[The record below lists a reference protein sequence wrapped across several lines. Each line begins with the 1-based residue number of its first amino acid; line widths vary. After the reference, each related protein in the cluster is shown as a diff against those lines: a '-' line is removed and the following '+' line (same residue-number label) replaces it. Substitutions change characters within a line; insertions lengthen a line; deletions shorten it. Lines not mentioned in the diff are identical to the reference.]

1 MSPSSPLEIES
12 PVSVQIKADG
22 AAIDDTYQL
31 VSIDIWNA
39 VNKVPR
45 ARLVFFDGDMPQGTF
60 PVSDAA
66 TFLPGAAI
74 DVSVGYGDDRT
85 SLFSGIVVRHSIEI
99 PHDKEGATLVVE
111 LADKAIKMTVARNTA
126 VSEKKKDSDVLS
138 TLIGS
143 HGLSSDISATETE
156 HEAIVQFDATDWDT
170 LLTRAEMNGMIVITD
185 AGKVSV
191 KPPETSGQA
200 ALEVVY
206 GVSLMEFRAEL
217 DAVSQYS
224 TGALKSV
231 AWDSAQQKLI
241 ESSTASAEV
250 TQPGNVSTDTLAQV
264 LNVSTFQRVTS
275 GFVQQADLTA
285 WSSAELMRSKLAK
298 NCGQVSFQGS
308 ALAKTGTMLE
318 LKGVGDRFNG
328 NVFIGGVH
336 HSIKDGDWITHVDFG
351 LPAGWHAQQRP
362 SAFAPAA
369 GHLPPIR
376 GLQTGVVKKIHEDPS
391 GAYRVEV
398 TLPLVQSEPSSVW
411 ARLANPYSSDA
422 VGMTFY
428 PEIGDEVIVGFMN
441 EDPRFAVVLGS
452 VYSSK
457 FAPPYPADEKNKI
470 KGLKTKSKMELT
482 FDDEDKIIT
491 LKTPGGHVLVM
502 DDKQGSIS
510 ITDSNKNSMVFGKE
524 GITIDSASKI
534 AITAKT
540 DISITATGNLSLKA
554 TQNATCEGLKIDLK
568 AQTTL
573 SAQGN
578 ASAELKASGPVTV
591 QGAIVQIN

>member
-12 PVSVQIKADG
+12 PVSVQITADG
-22 AAIDDTYQL
+22 TAIDVAYPIVSVDT
-31 VSIDIWNA
+31 WNA

-45 ARLVFFDGDMPQGTF
+45 ARLVFFDGDMPESKF
-60 PVSDAA
+60 PISDAA

-74 DVSVGYGDDRT
+74 EVSAGYGDKRT
-85 SLFSGIVVRHSIEI
+85 SIFSGIVVRHSIEI
-99 PHDKEGATLVVE
+99 PSAEGSRLVVE
-111 LADKAIKMTVARNTA
+111 LADSAIKMTVARNTA
-126 VSEKKKDSDVLS
+126 VSEKKKDSDVMS
-138 TLIGS
+138 ALIAAA
-143 HGLSSDISATETE
+143 GLQSDVAATNTE

-170 LLTRAEMNGMIVITD
+170 LLTRAEMNGMIVITE

-191 KPPETSGQA
+191 KAPDTSGQP
-200 ALEVVY
+200 ALEVSY
-206 GVSLMEFRAEL
+206 GESLLSFRAEM

-224 TGALKSV
+224 SGALKSV

-241 ESSTASAEV
+241 ESATASADV
-250 TQPGNVSTDTLAQV
+250 AQPGNVATDTLAQV
-264 LNVSTFQRVTS
+264 LGISSFQRVTA
-275 GFVQQADLTA
+275 GAVQQADLTA
-285 WSSAELMRSKLAK
+285 WSSAELLRSKLAK

-308 ALAKTGTMLE
+308 ALAKTGTMLSV
-318 LKGVGDRFNG
+318 KGVGDRFNG
-328 NVFIGGVH
+328 NVFVSGVH
-336 HSIKDGDWITHVDFG
+336 HSIKEGDWTTEVDFG
-351 LPAGWHAQQRP
+351 LQAGWHAQQRP

-376 GLQTGVVKKIHEDPS
+376 GLQTGVVKKIDQDPS
-391 GAYRVEV
+391 GAYRVQV
-398 TLPLVQSEPSSVW
+398 TLPLVQSSPNSVW
-411 ARLANPYSSDA
+411 ARLANPYSSNA
-422 VGMTFY
+422 IGMTFY

-441 EDPRFAVVLGS
+441 EDPRFPIILGS

-457 FAPPYPADEKNKI
+457 FAPPYPPDDKNKI
-470 KGLKTKSKMELT
+470 KGLKTKSKIELT
-482 FDDEDKIIT
+482 FDDEDKIVT

-554 TQNATCEGLKIDLK
+554 TQNASCEGLQIDLK

-573 SAQGN
+573 SAQGQ
-578 ASAELKASGPVTV
+578 ASAELKASGAVTV
-591 QGAIVQIN
+591 KGALVQIN